1 MFMRL
6 FYILLFVLFI
16 QTAFP
21 QNNCNCNE
29 NEIAF
34 TDAYV
39 NANQLIFRGKT
50 LGVSKGTDYDKAV
63 FLVSKLFKGIAPKQV
78 TVYFDNKNA
87 CALKFTI
94 GEDWLIYANYQKA
107 KPFVAYCS
115 RSRKNVINT
124 NKNIDL
130 MYIKSDISVDDETDK
145 LTELCGLKKFTE
157 SMPTNENAHSN
168 IIPNRWQHIVL
179 ILISLLAF
187 VGIYL
192 MLNKFWKK

>member
-1 MFMRL
+1 MRL
-6 FYILLFVLFI
+6 FHISLFVLLF
-16 QTAFP
+16 QSVVS

-34 TDAYV
+34 SDTYV

-50 LGVSKGTDYDKAV
+50 ISVSKGTDYDKAV

-87 CALKFTI
+87 CAFKFNV

-157 SMPTNENAHSN
+157 SMPSNENAHSN
-168 IIPNRWQHIVL
+168 IIPNGWQRIVL
-179 ILISLLAF
+179 ILISLLGF
-187 VGIYL
+187 VGIYIV
-192 MLNKFWKK
+192 MNRFWKK